1 MVIKTGQEEIKL
13 CDIQFKGE
21 MFGSLCCCDL
31 ERDSE
36 VEAYTITNHKLD
48 KQQQHAQTQVFLSD
62 SWLLKRHS
70 SKN

>member
-36 VEAYTITNHKLD
+36 VEADTFTNHKLD
-48 KQQQHAQTQVFLSD
+48 NNNSMH
-62 SWLLKRHS
+62 RH
-70 SKN
+70 KCFCQIHGC